1 VGCAGQDK
9 GGQCQSTASLLHRHS
24 AHGRHS
30 PQTKNHPAQELH
42 HSRLQKEPGAHV
54 SWEKQTDLELP
65 SIQWSGVSKVRNSV
79 SFAPCACQ
87 HVCYVIVRVRAYS
100 TRTYTTNPYFESIV
114 NQCVCVY
121 VCVCVYANV
130 RVCVCMCHVCSGA
143 RSAWQWSMCTLP

>member
-1 VGCAGQDK
+1 MGCAGQDK
-9 GGQCQSTASLLHRHS
+9 GGQCPSIASLLHRQP

-42 HSRLQKEPGAHV
+42 HSRLQKEPGAHM
-54 SWEKQTDLELP
+54 SWEKQTDFELP
-65 SIQWSGVSKVRNSV
+65 SIQWSGVSKIRNSV